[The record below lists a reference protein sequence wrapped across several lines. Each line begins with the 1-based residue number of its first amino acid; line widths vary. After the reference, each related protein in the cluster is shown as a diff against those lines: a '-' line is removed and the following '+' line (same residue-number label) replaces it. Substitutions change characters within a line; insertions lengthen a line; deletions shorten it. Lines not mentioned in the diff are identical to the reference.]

1 MVFYSFS
8 LIPCSKSKS
17 IVSYEGN
24 SKNSQHAGGFAMAAR
39 LISFQTKNENKSVR
53 FCVAKYKNERKYN
66 EEKSLGRVIDDGKG
80 IFKNRERSLFSFPVG
95 NCYDL
100 ALKEIA
106 CTSAKI
112 ASGTMKTVLD
122 FGDSFF
128 LHTYLQ
134 TPPYWDVFQRVT
146 GKKRQRY
153 CSLSFVWYSILNG
166 GAGCH
171 AKIWCEGNYSALE
184 SARIQPEYL
193 VQARKRVGGN
203 YR

>member
-1 MVFYSFS
+1 
-8 LIPCSKSKS
+8 
-17 IVSYEGN
+17 
-24 SKNSQHAGGFAMAAR
+24 MAAGF
-39 LISFQTKNENKSVR
+39 ISFQTKNGNKFAR
-53 FCVAKYKNERKYN
+53 FCVVKYKNERKYN

-112 ASGTMKTVLD
+112 ASGTMKMVLD

-134 TPPYWDVFQRVT
+134 TPPYWDVFKRVT
-146 GKKRQRY
+146 EKKDRDTVLSLLSGTPFSTEEPDVMPRSGVKATIQHWKVQESSQNTWCKLGKE
-153 CSLSFVWYSILNG
+153 LVGITENG
-166 GAGCH
+166 MNPLT
-171 AKIWCEGNYSALE
+171 KED
-184 SARIQPEYL
+184 
-193 VQARKRVGGN
+193 
-203 YR
+203 